1 MKAKRTDRVPEVIGW
16 REWIGL
22 PELGIASMRAKI
34 DTGARTSALH
44 ATHQERFER
53 DGEPWVRFRV
63 PVPGFGRASRVE
75 APIAD
80 EREVKN
86 TSGLPERRII
96 IMVLLLLGRH
106 RWHVE
111 TSLADREKMSFD
123 MILGRTAIR
132 AKRILVDPRHSFLA
146 GRPRQRPATMSTRI
160 SLRQVKP
167 RLSPRQPKPG
177 TSPL

>member
-1 MKAKRTDRVPEVIGW
+1 MKTERTDRVPEVIGW
-16 REWIGL
+16 REWVAL
-22 PELGIASMRAKI
+22 PEFGIVSMRAKI

-63 PVPGFGRASRVE
+63 PVPGFGRTSRVE
-75 APIAD
+75 APIVD

-96 IMVLLLLGRH
+96 IRALLLLGRH

-111 TSLADREKMSFD
+111 TSLADREKMTFD

-146 GRPRQRPATMSTRI
+146 GQPRQLSSDRSTRVAA
-160 SLRQVKP
+160 RQAKP
-167 RLSPRQPKPG
+167 RLSPRQPKQGKTP
-177 TSPL
+177 

>member
-1 MKAKRTDRVPEVIGW
+1 MKLKAADRVPEVIGW

-22 PELGIASMRAKI
+22 PEFGIVSMRAKI

-44 ATHQERFER
+44 ALQQERFER
-53 DGEPWVRFRV
+53 DGQPWVRFRV
-63 PVPGFGRASRVE
+63 PVPGLDRTSRVE

-96 IMVLLLLGRH
+96 IRALLLLGRH

-111 TSLADREKMSFD
+111 TSLADREKMTFD

-146 GRPRQRPATMSTRI
+146 GQPRQQPSKPSTRVSSRRSKQGKI
-160 SLRQVKP
+160 P
-167 RLSPRQPKPG
+167 
-177 TSPL
+177 